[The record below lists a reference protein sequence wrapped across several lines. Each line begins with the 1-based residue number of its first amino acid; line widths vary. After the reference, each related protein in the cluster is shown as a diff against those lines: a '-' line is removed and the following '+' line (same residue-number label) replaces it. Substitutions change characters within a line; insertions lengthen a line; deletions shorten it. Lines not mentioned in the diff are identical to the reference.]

1 MKIKINSEEEL
12 VKVAQEAVHIL
23 NNLRH
28 WTKLW
33 NAHHGKDLR
42 DRKQYWEEKADLF
55 LEQLQVEE
63 HRGQNQIKIEVN
75 GSEEI

>member
-1 MKIKINSEEEL
+1 MKIKVSSEDEL
-12 VKVAQEAVHIL
+12 VKVAQEGIHIL
-23 NNLRH
+23 NNLRY

-33 NAHHGKDLR
+33 NAHHGRELR

-63 HRGQNQIKIEVN
+63 HRGQNQIKIEMKDAD
-75 GSEEI
+75 